1 MILLQK
7 LQAHSQVYVNGKLL
21 NLEKAPGRQVF
32 AVLLS
37 KRGAESEMKCL
48 LLRLKSLSARGASR
62 HPAFMGSCPTLSHR
76 CVNFIILVD
85 EFFFIFSV
93 LVSLKDMRTRRG
105 SVIYCVWS
113 TFR

>member
-1 MILLQK
+1 MGNYLISKKILE
-7 LQAHSQVYVNGKLL
+7 GKLL
-21 NLEKAPGRQVF
+21 LFCSP
-32 AVLLS
+32 

-62 HPAFMGSCPTLSHR
+62 HPAFMCSCPTLNHR
-76 CVNFIILVD
+76 CVNLIILVD

-113 TFR
+113 AFR